1 DPAVAFQRDHDQR
14 LAHLG
19 CHPAGCTHSRD
30 EHPHVSGRGRRPG
43 RRAVPAQHRWRAE
56 RLVPGLR
63 PVERVPSGIHCGDRH
78 GPPIPSSNL
87 HQPRFFAERLHRHEG
102 LRGLSGRLTM
112 TSPVRQA
119 AEQASN
125 VVAGTTLGV
134 TFLGITVQDWASILA
149 AVWLIWQLGWSAY
162 SKYKES
168 KDPLTKE

>member
-1 DPAVAFQRDHDQR
+1 
-14 LAHLG
+14 
-19 CHPAGCTHSRD
+19 
-30 EHPHVSGRGRRPG
+30 
-43 RRAVPAQHRWRAE
+43 
-56 RLVPGLR
+56 
-63 PVERVPSGIHCGDRH
+63 
-78 GPPIPSSNL
+78 
-87 HQPRFFAERLHRHEG
+87 
-102 LRGLSGRLTM
+102 M